1 MRAAVLL
8 AGEGAGAGGVCVSVP
23 DCINLGGD
31 PFPRATVEQAL
42 GRLLL
47 LRCERLEPID
57 RITRSRLEWEFTV
70 NGVRYRCDVR
80 VVAR

>member
-1 MRAAVLL
+1 MSVAVLRVEGPR
-8 AGEGAGAGGVCVSVP
+8 AGSGVSGGG
-23 DCINLGGD
+23 CINLSGD

-47 LRCERLEPID
+47 QRVERLEPID

-70 NGVRYRCDVR
+70 NGVRYRCHIW